1 MQQRPMVTRNGN
13 LVRSSYW
20 NGVNIDDAV
29 LVDGAKERRQS
40 WVFVAHVRNESTL
53 DEWVEVRGGHP
64 GEAKGRSFRP
74 ELIYPVCAKKGSR
87 ITGQSLA
94 IAPLLPLS

>member
-1 MQQRPMVTRNGN
+1 MVTRNGN

-29 LVDGAKERRQS
+29 L
-40 WVFVAHVRNESTL
+40 
-53 DEWVEVRGGHP
+53 DEWVEVRGGRP

>member
-1 MQQRPMVTRNGN
+1 MVTRNGN

-20 NGVNIDDAV
+20 NGVSIGDAV
-29 LVDGAKERRQS
+29 VVDGTRERRQS

-53 DEWVEVRGGHP
+53 DEWVEVRGGRA

-74 ELIYPVCAKKGSR
+74 EMIYPIAARKRAR
-87 ITGQSLA
+87 IVGQSLA
-94 IAPLLPLS
+94 IAPMLPLS